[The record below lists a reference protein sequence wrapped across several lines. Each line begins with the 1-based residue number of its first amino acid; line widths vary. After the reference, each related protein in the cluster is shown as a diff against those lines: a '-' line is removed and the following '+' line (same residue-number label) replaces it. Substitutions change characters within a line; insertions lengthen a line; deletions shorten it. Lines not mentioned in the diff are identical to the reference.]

1 MQIIDWFTLP
11 GVPIVLFSTSTV
23 IPSFLSK
30 KSYLLHILVVMSLE
44 HFIAEKIFLKQPIN
58 IKFTTSSVSPFQW
71 LVNILEKQFIY
82 LSTSM
87 LMFWIEAAYGKG
99 VNVLILVVVLSKLIS
114 CHPQK
119 NTKIKLYLKI

>member
-1 MQIIDWFTLP
+1 M
-11 GVPIVLFSTSTV
+11 LFSTSTV

-119 NTKIKLYLKI
+119 ITKIKLYLKI

>member
-1 MQIIDWFTLP
+1 MT
-11 GVPIVLFSTSTV
+11 
-23 IPSFLSK
+23 
-30 KSYLLHILVVMSLE
+30 LE
-44 HFIAEKIFLKQPIN
+44 HFIAEKIFPKQPIN

-87 LMFWIEAAYGKG
+87 LMFWIEEAYGKG
-99 VNVLILVVVLSKLIS
+99 VNMLILVLVLPKLIS

-119 NTKIKLYLKI
+119 STKIKLCLKI